1 MSDQQGPSD
10 GELDAFKGD
19 VRTWLDIDRS
29 IRELQA
35 SLRERRAAKRA
46 LTGRVGDFMTRYNV
60 EDLRTREGSRL
71 RFRMTMVRA
80 PLSHVDIRD
89 RLARHIEARYI
100 AAGGSEGGGGGGGSE
115 DRARI
120 DADIDDMN
128 VVLFGNREKVE
139 RPTLRRMPTPVPKLP
154 VASS

>member
-100 AAGGSEGGGGGGGSE
+100 AAGGSEGGGGSE

-139 RPTLRRMPTPVPKLP
+139 RPTLRRIGGEPPRTP
-154 VASS
+154 S